1 MTPSI
6 RLHRPCSVESYHS
19 EQWWLPSLALP
30 GLRYWLVF
38 SGSPMLFCISLGD
51 AQSEKQP
58 FNTCLS
64 TDLTIAAINLAG
76 Q

>member
-1 MTPSI
+1 
-6 RLHRPCSVESYHS
+6 
-19 EQWWLPSLALP
+19 
-30 GLRYWLVF
+30 
-38 SGSPMLFCISLGD
+38 MLFCISLGD